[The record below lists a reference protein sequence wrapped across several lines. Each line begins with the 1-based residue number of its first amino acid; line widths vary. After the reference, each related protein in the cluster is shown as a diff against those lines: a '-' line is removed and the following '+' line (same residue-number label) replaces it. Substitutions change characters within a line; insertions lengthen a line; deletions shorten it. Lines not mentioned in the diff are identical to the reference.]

1 MADTIKYNPQYDSI
15 KGLKGLVYVE
25 PDPSFSTQVNPSTLV
40 GKKLTAYRKGLLDER
55 NAEISAMPEQQFV
68 GDKFPE
74 FGKSKYDY
82 EVQSR
87 SDLENL
93 NDFRAEQQ
101 SGFVKAANAVIGG
114 VVGAIGTATSDLSYM
129 ADYENYVALFNDID
143 TIEDNWLAKAGK
155 DFRNSIYSIFPIYE
169 KEGTSLGSKFFKF
182 STLRGMLDS
191 AVGFL
196 IPGGIVA
203 KGVTKG
209 IKFVLEARRAI
220 KGMQLANKVLNA
232 EKKVAYIASLMQE
245 ADAFARA
252 KGLSQASASLLAGAI
267 TNQAEGVMMAIEE
280 YDNIKSRYIE
290 DRASRYIQEKYLNN
304 ANGVPVALSENIIAE
319 AKAFAERDFNNNKDL
334 QLEIAKRQGDFVM
347 QNRLFMLTDALGL
360 HGLLKIS
367 DKATRAA
374 KKPYRGVLQS
384 LGSFSTDNLLLQGAI
399 EGFEEV
405 GQNAFQMELGYQ
417 AGKKGDF
424 LTQDQALENN
434 KEFFSRLK
442 DFALKDDSLVQGL
455 MGLVSGGAQ
464 RAFTDFAINT
474 FNGDPLNKKAKQK
487 YEEEY
492 NKQQTLKNSYTTAKF
507 QKLADLADIKGIND
521 ENTIA
526 GKVRADLA
534 RTSGF
539 YDILTEAFTN
549 GTTAELETL
558 LNSIAVMTDEE
569 AAASNLTT
577 RTQEAEAK
585 AKGDTLTKSHETIAK
600 E

>member
-1 MADTIKYNPQYDSI
+1 
-15 KGLKGLVYVE
+15 
-25 PDPSFSTQVNPSTLV
+25 
-40 GKKLTAYRKGLLDER
+40 
-55 NAEISAMPEQQFV
+55 
-68 GDKFPE
+68 
-74 FGKSKYDY
+74 
-82 EVQSR
+82 
-87 SDLENL
+87 
-93 NDFRAEQQ
+93 
-101 SGFVKAANAVIGG
+101 
-114 VVGAIGTATSDLSYM
+114 
-129 ADYENYVALFNDID
+129 
-143 TIEDNWLAKAGK
+143 
-155 DFRNSIYSIFPIYE
+155 
-169 KEGTSLGSKFFKF
+169 
-182 STLRGMLDS
+182 MLDS
-191 AVGFL
+191 AVGFSV
-196 IPGGIVA
+196 PGGIVA
-203 KGVTKG
+203 KGVSKG
-209 IKFVLEARRAI
+209 INLALDARRAI
-220 KGMQLANKVLNA
+220 KGAQLANKALNA
-232 EKKVAYIASLMQE
+232 EKKGAYIASLMQE
-245 ADAFARA
+245 ADTFAKA

-267 TNQAEGVMMAIEE
+267 TNQAEGVMMATEE

-290 DRASRYIQEKYLNN
+290 DRAAKYIQEKYLGKQL
-304 ANGVPVALSENIIAE
+304 AMQLSSEGTPVGLPQGAMEE

-334 QLEIAKRQGDFVM
+334 QLEIVKRQGDFVL

-367 DKATRAA
+367 NKATRAA

-417 AGKKGDF
+417 AGKKGGF

-442 DFALKDDSLVQGL
+442 DFAIKDESLVQGL

-507 QKLADLADIKGIND
+507 QKLADLTDIKGTND
-521 ENTIA
+521 ENTTA

-585 AKGDTLTKSHETIAK
+585 AKGDTLIKSHETIAK

>member
-1 MADTIKYNPQYDSI
+1 
-15 KGLKGLVYVE
+15 
-25 PDPSFSTQVNPSTLV
+25 
-40 GKKLTAYRKGLLDER
+40 
-55 NAEISAMPEQQFV
+55 
-68 GDKFPE
+68 
-74 FGKSKYDY
+74 
-82 EVQSR
+82 
-87 SDLENL
+87 
-93 NDFRAEQQ
+93 
-101 SGFVKAANAVIGG
+101 
-114 VVGAIGTATSDLSYM
+114 
-129 ADYENYVALFNDID
+129 
-143 TIEDNWLAKAGK
+143 
-155 DFRNSIYSIFPIYE
+155 
-169 KEGTSLGSKFFKF
+169 
-182 STLRGMLDS
+182 
-191 AVGFL
+191 
-196 IPGGIVA
+196 
-203 KGVTKG
+203 
-209 IKFVLEARRAI
+209 
-220 KGMQLANKVLNA
+220 
-232 EKKVAYIASLMQE
+232 MQE
-245 ADAFARA
+245 ADTFVKA

-290 DRASRYIQEKYLNN
+290 DRASKYIQEKYLNN
-304 ANGVPVALSENIIAE
+304 ANGVPVILSENIIAE
-319 AKAFAERDFNNNKDL
+319 AKSFAERAFNNNKDL
-334 QLEIAKRQGDFVM
+334 QLKIAKMQGDFVL

-360 HGLLKIS
+360 YGLLKIS
-367 DKATRAA
+367 NKATRAA

-399 EGFEEV
+399 GGFEEV

-417 AGKKGDF
+417 AGKKGGF

-442 DFALKDDSLVQGL
+442 DFAIKDESLVQGL

-474 FNGDPLNKKAKQK
+474 FDGDPLNKKAKQK

-507 QKLADLADIKGIND
+507 QKLADLTDIKGTND
-521 ENTIA
+521 ENTTA

-585 AKGDTLTKSHETIAK
+585 AKGDTLIKSHETIAK